1 MALTVLVLMMRL
13 FVLMQM
19 LTIRMLYAGS
29 EDDDGGFECDGDA
42 DDDDDGCSNDG
53 AVYGDVDDSMR
64 CTQGDMNGHGTM
76 LGGVYG
82 ESRGV
87 PMREMENTYV
97 RIYRGEERASNRDTP
112 VNTPRTHRWTNKP
125 SHRGKRN

>member
-1 MALTVLVLMMRL
+1 MAMAMFVLMTRL

-19 LTIRMLYAGS
+19 RTIRMVYAGS

-64 CTQGDMNGHGTM
+64 CTHEDMNGHGTI

-82 ESRGV
+82 ESSGVARRG
-87 PMREMENTYV
+87 MET
-97 RIYRGEERASNRDTP
+97 IY
-112 VNTPRTHRWTNKP
+112 
-125 SHRGKRN
+125 